1 LSTVSSGLSDISA
14 RIGRSVRA
22 YRTAAALSLGG
33 LAREAGLSK
42 TILSRIEAGEGNP
55 SVETLWR
62 LSQAF
67 DLPLGALLTD
77 EAPQAARRIP
87 ARSGRRM
94 GAQSGMA
101 AWLVHAEGRPSRCEL
116 YELELAAGVTHP
128 GRAHLPGT
136 NEVIFCL
143 KGRMLAG
150 PDGDEVELRP
160 GDAATF
166 GSDAPHRYVALR
178 DTRALCLMLYP
189 DP

>member
-1 LSTVSSGLSDISA
+1 MSDGGLDTLTLG
-14 RIGRSVRA
+14 IGLAVRA
-22 YRTAAALSLGG
+22 QRTARGMSLGE
-33 LAREAGLSK
+33 LARASGLSK

-67 DLPLGALLTD
+67 DLPLGALLAD
-77 EAPQAARRIP
+77 EAPRAARRIP

-94 GAQSGMA
+94 GAESGMA

-116 YELELAAGVTHP
+116 YEIELAAGVTHP

-136 NEVIFCL
+136 NEVILCL

-150 PDGDEVELRP
+150 PDGDEIELRA

-178 DTRALCLMLYP
+178 DARALCLMLYP